1 MANTRYYSLNAHPYR
16 VGLRGICLHIYF
28 VYFVFVSVL
37 FLYLLWFVMCN
48 GRLMLESSASPPWIP
63 SLLPSTTSPSARH
76 FHYHHQHYVRVSST
90 YTHHSACT
98 QQTTIANI
106 PSIPIERGTNIV
118 THYLFDHHRHSPQCQ
133 RKRVYRLWFNMR
145 PVLNARSSRRVLCNG
160 VGSCDEYMYVCKL
173 VKS

>member
-1 MANTRYYSLNAHPYR
+1 MLTLTVLVSVAF
-16 VGLRGICLHIYF
+16 CLHIFF

-37 FLYLLWFVMCN
+37 VLYLLWFVMCN

-106 PSIPIERGTNIV
+106 PSIPIERGINIVSITFLITIV
-118 THYLFDHHRHSPQCQ
+118 THPNVSVSVSTDYGSTWGLCWMQEARGECCAMGSA
-133 RKRVYRLWFNMR
+133 
-145 PVLNARSSRRVLCNG
+145 PVTNTCTCVN
-160 VGSCDEYMYVCKL
+160 
-173 VKS
+173 